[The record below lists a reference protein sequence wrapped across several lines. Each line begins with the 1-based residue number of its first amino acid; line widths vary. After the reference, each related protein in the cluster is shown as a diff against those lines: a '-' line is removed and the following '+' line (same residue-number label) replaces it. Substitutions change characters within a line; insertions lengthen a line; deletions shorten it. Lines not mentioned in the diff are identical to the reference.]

1 MLTIQGPHPSYTRLI
16 VLPSPQEKNTSSL
29 ASTVQTIFMM
39 DGSRKTYVKRKDSR
53 KKFRWSFV
61 VSHSKAKQV
70 EDYFIL
76 YSGEPASVSWD
87 GNTYLGW
94 LTLNPFEMRG
104 QVQEFYEITIEFEEK
119 K

>member
-1 MLTIQGPHPSYTRLI
+1 MLTIQGPHPSNTELI
-16 VLPSPQEKNTSSL
+16 VLPSPEERNTSSL
-29 ASTVQTIFMM
+29 AATVQTIFMM

-53 KKFRWSFV
+53 KKFRWTFL

-76 YSGEPASVSWD
+76 YAGKPASVSWD
-87 GNTYLGW
+87 DDNYLGW
-94 LTLNPFEMRG
+94 MTLNPFEMRG
-104 QVQEFYEITIEFEEK
+104 EVREFYEITIEFEEK